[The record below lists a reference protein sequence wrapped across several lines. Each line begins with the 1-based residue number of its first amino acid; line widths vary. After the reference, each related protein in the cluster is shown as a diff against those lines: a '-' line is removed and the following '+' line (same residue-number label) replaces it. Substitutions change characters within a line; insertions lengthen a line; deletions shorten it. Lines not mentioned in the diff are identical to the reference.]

1 MITLLEA
8 SKKYIISDFQPIN
21 RNRFP
26 ILRSCNKNDGAKI
39 LRLLESQTFLPKYGY
54 ATVILTFNITRGI
67 KSVLPICNVYRRFE
81 TISPLSLSLSYSREK
96 SCFLATYRKKKRGT
110 TIEAKS
116 SESERKVG
124 GEGNE
129 LEKREQRILY
139 IYIYKIGASA
149 L

>member
-1 MITLLEA
+1 MITLLEG

-81 TISPLSLSLSYSREK
+81 TISPLSLSLFLSYSRQK

-116 SESERKVG
+116 SESERKGGRRRKRVG
-124 GEGNE
+124 
-129 LEKREQRILY
+129 KTRATDFIY
-139 IYIYKIGASA
+139 IYIYIK
-149 L
+149 